1 MKNVH
6 VETAELVE
14 QDGQITEKPWL
25 SHTITFDQ
33 GGRLIEQVNR
43 NPDGSEFR
51 TVNDYSDSGD
61 LLTTVSYDPSG
72 VLINELRYV
81 YDEDG
86 NLNAEHYITQDGK
99 VTTAATYAYDSEGV
113 KIKIQEYNL
122 SGEVNLLISIEGTNT
137 AIGASDVKRV
147 ETRYDGNSE
156 AIEVKIFN
164 TDGLL
169 FCRVE
174 IVRDA
179 TGGNPLEES
188 QYVGDVYPFVPCA
201 SNPCATEAITELTE
215 EQKAELAEE
224 AAQLFSPGALI
235 SKHSHK
241 YDMEGRLVESKLTMM
256 GMEATH
262 QIYTY
267 DDFGIKSEEIS
278 CDADGKVASKV
289 IFTREYDE
297 HGNWTK
303 ELVSTKL
310 DVDAG
315 LGLLAPVHVTRR
327 VLAYW

>member
-1 MKNVH
+1 MI
-6 VETAELVE
+6 
-14 QDGQITEKPWL
+14 G
-25 SHTITFDQ
+25 
-33 GGRLIEQVNR
+33 
-43 NPDGSEFR
+43 
-51 TVNDYSDSGD
+51 
-61 LLTTVSYDPSG
+61 
-72 VLINELRYV
+72 
-81 YDEDG
+81 
-86 NLNAEHYITQDGK
+86 
-99 VTTAATYAYDSEGV
+99 
-113 KIKIQEYNL
+113 
-122 SGEVNLLISIEGTNT
+122 IEGTDT
-137 AIGASDVKRV
+137 AIAARDVKRV
-147 ETRYDGNSE
+147 ETRFNTNSE

-164 TDGLL
+164 AEGLL

-179 TGGNPLEES
+179 LGNPLEES

-201 SNPCATEAITELTE
+201 SDPCGTEAITELTE

-267 DDFGIKSEEIS
+267 DDLGNKSEEVNY
-278 CDADGKVASKV
+278 DADGKVASKV

-297 HGNWTK
+297 HGNWAK

-310 DVDAG
+310 DVDTG